1 MYAGMNVFSQMGRC
15 RYVYEDDIDSI
26 AVRFGFELQD
36 ITDLV
41 KDCGDEIY
49 VAVINDPKFEEKKI
63 HKMTE
68 KIAEITKYTKK
79 SIEYRF
85 SGIRIYKFKA
95 GETK

>member
-1 MYAGMNVFSQMGRC
+1 MPEEMWYISVP
-15 RYVYEDDIDSI
+15 VLDSI
-26 AVRFGFELQD
+26 A
-36 ITDLV
+36 DLV

>member
-1 MYAGMNVFSQMGRC
+1 MC
-15 RYVYEDDIDSI
+15 IDSI
-26 AVRFGFELQD
+26 A
-36 ITDLV
+36 DLV

-63 HKMTE
+63 RKMTG
-68 KIAEITKYTKK
+68 EISKTTKYKK
-79 SIEYRF
+79 KIIEYRF

>member
-1 MYAGMNVFSQMGRC
+1 MNVFSQMGRC

-26 AVRFGFELQD
+26 A
-36 ITDLV
+36 DLV
-41 KDCGDEIY
+41 EDCGDEIY
-49 VAVINDPKFEEKKI
+49 VAVINDPKFEKKKI